1 MLAALETS
9 YVLVLN
15 NGCVVSNMFKAYASG
30 VNKIIARD
38 INRNIVIDVNKIE
51 DWMPN
56 QFEFIIVEDNKL
68 ILVKLF
74 SIFKNFAELSYF

>member
-1 MLAALETS
+1 MLAALETL

-38 INRNIVIDVNKIE
+38 MGMNNIVIDVNKIE
-51 DWMPN
+51 D
-56 QFEFIIVEDNKL
+56 
-68 ILVKLF
+68 
-74 SIFKNFAELSYF
+74 